1 MKNNKVIDV
10 KAHGK
15 VILIGEHSVVY
26 GKNALA
32 MPIKAL
38 NITTTIAPTTKES
51 TMNTTHYQGP
61 YLKAPAEYNGL
72 KYVFQTLMDKANTGQ
87 NIAVTYTGEIPMER
101 GLGSSAVVAY
111 GTTKAMNKY
120 FKLNLS
126 DEEIMA
132 ITNHA
137 EMINHGKASGID
149 SATVKANSIVFF
161 NKNEGPKELS
171 GKLGTTLLIM
181 DTGQLGN
188 TKEAVGLVKQQ
199 YDASVENKEKIEK
212 LGLLADQT
220 KAAWSNQDSQ
230 QVGKIF
236 TQAQDILASFGLST
250 ARIDQINKIAQTNGA
265 LGTKLSGGGM
275 GGIVISLC
283 PNQETAQKIAHL
295 AQPYFANYWIEEI

>member
-1 MKNNKVIDV
+1 MKNNSTIDV

-38 NITTTIAPTTKES
+38 NITTTIEPTVGENI
-51 TMNTTHYQGP
+51 MNTGHYQGS
-61 YLKAPAEYNGL
+61 YLKAPTEYAGL
-72 KYVFQTLMDKANTGQ
+72 KYVFQTLMDKATSQ
-87 NIAVTYTGEIPMER
+87 SNIKVTYSGEIPMER

-111 GTTKAMNKY
+111 GTTRAMNQY
-120 FKLNLS
+120 FNLNLS
-126 DEEIMA
+126 DEEIMN

-149 SATVKANSIVFF
+149 SATVKADKVVFF
-161 NKNEGPKELS
+161 NKDDGPKELS
-171 GKLGTTLLIM
+171 NKLGATLLIM

-188 TKEAVGLVKQQ
+188 TKEAVELVKKQ
-199 YDASVENKEKIEK
+199 YDASSKNKTKIDQ
-212 LGLLADQT
+212 LGCLANQTRTAWSDQDQT
-220 KAAWSNQDSQ
+220 K
-230 QVGKIF
+230 VGEIF
-236 TQAQDILASFGLST
+236 TQAQEILSSFGLST
-250 ARIDQINKIAQTNGA
+250 NRIDTIAKIAQNNGA

-283 PNQETAQKIAHL
+283 PDQITAQKIAQL
-295 AQPYFANYWIEEI
+295 AQPYFTDYWIEEI